1 VGLNCVLDRA
11 IPGDSFY
18 SACDRAWR
26 TWNVAYERQKIWFVW
41 ASCGGCS
48 NAGDPG
54 FSLVAP
60 VFCSDHA
67 KLETAL
73 NAAESMIEIGNIYQ
87 ENCIDTIGRMPDDF
101 VDMTITSPPYDDL
114 RDYNGYHF
122 PVEDIAAALFQ
133 KTKPGGVVIWVVGD
147 RTVNGDETL
156 TSFRHALT
164 FQEAGFKVHDT
175 MIYVKNN
182 PIPSDCGKRY
192 RQAFEYMFCF
202 SKGQPKTFNPIT
214 APTKS
219 AGQKITAF
227 RITGKGRGNVPDED
241 IGREIKSERKV
252 SNIFAYNVGTSSSK
266 DKIAFQHPA
275 IFPEKL
281 VEDQILTWTNEGD
294 LVYDCFMGSGT
305 TAKMAQELGRK
316 WLGSEISADYVKI
329 AKERL
334 KQQPPKLEFSA
345 SK

>member
-1 VGLNCVLDRA
+1 MD
-11 IPGDSFY
+11 IY
-18 SACDRAWR
+18 
-26 TWNVAYERQKIWFVW
+26 KIY
-41 ASCGGCS
+41 
-48 NAGDPG
+48 N
-54 FSLVAP
+54 
-60 VFCSDHA
+60 
-67 KLETAL
+67 
-73 NAAESMIEIGNIYQ
+73 
-87 ENCIDTIGRMPDDF
+87 ENCLDTLSRMPSEF

-114 RDYNGYHF
+114 REYNGYHF
-122 PVEDIAAALFQ
+122 PVEEIARGLFE

-156 TSFRHALT
+156 TSFRHAIT
-164 FQEAGFKVHDT
+164 FQDAGFRVHDT

-214 APTKS
+214 EPTKS

-241 IGREIKSERKV
+241 IGREIKPERKV
-252 SNIFAYNVGTSSSK
+252 TNIFGYSVGTSSSK

-275 IFPEKL
+275 IFPEQL
-281 VEDQILTWTNEGD
+281 VDDQITTWTDPGD

-305 TAKMAQELGRK
+305 TAKMAHLLGRK
-316 WLGSEISADYVKI
+316 WIGSEISGEYVAI
-329 AKERL
+329 ANERL
-334 KQQPPKLEFSA
+334 AKYTDDQKMSVG
-345 SK
+345 K